1 MIDPPPSALDRIA
14 SAWERIATVL
24 ERIELCH
31 LPIFERPHM
40 TPDEWTRHRA
50 AIVDMLDESGAIAD
64 DDGSDIDDDADD
76 DER

>member
-1 MIDPPPSALDRIA
+1 MTGPPPSALDRIA
-14 SAWERIATVL
+14 DAWERIADVL
-24 ERIELCH
+24 ERIERDH

-50 AIVDMLDESGAIAD
+50 AIVDMLDDAGAIAD
-64 DDGSDIDDDADD
+64 DSDIDDEGD